1 MKDSAS
7 AAAAA
12 NSGAKTQF
20 NLGATDPSSA
30 WTANGPQGIGEH
42 FMLAITTS
50 DQAAQ
55 HGLQVASL
63 SQAGDD
69 GASRTF
75 VAPDPNGILAGEAAM
90 VPSGVTGVLVPN
102 PATRATGAYPLSMV
116 SYAAVAP
123 VGLDAA
129 ARGDYSAFVRF
140 AAGDGQQAGTTFGT
154 LPIGYVALPS
164 ALATESTQAAS
175 TIADPTALEPTTT
188 TTSPPTTTTSV
199 PPATST
205 IAPATTTQTTAAP
218 PTPSARA
225 TPPSAA
231 TPTGATTP
239 PSASPSTITSVSAP
253 RATTPVVP
261 LPAASPIVSR
271 TPGLHVGP
279 IRFALL
285 IGLAVGLAAT
295 AASFLL
301 GGARQWFRPTAP

>member
-1 MKDSAS
+1 
-7 AAAAA
+7 
-12 NSGAKTQF
+12 
-20 NLGATDPSSA
+20 
-30 WTANGPQGIGEH
+30 
-42 FMLAITTS
+42 
-50 DQAAQ
+50 
-55 HGLQVASL
+55 
-63 SQAGDD
+63 
-69 GASRTF
+69 
-75 VAPDPNGILAGEAAM
+75 
-90 VPSGVTGVLVPN
+90 VTGVLVPN